1 MNRFLVWTEGRDQ
14 VQALFFDEL
23 RGFPVHQ
30 ASVLH
35 AVDAKGNQLLHQF
48 IRVYMGCYGFSQCVG
63 RVHDG
68 L

>member
-35 AVDAKGNQLLHQF
+35 AVDAEGNQLLHQL
-48 IRVYMGCYGFSQCVG
+48 IRVYMSRHGFSKGMGCI
-63 RVHDG
+63 HDG